1 MNYSF
6 ILPVFI
12 SFVVS
17 AVLGPVLI
25 PFLRNLKLSQ
35 TERELGVK
43 SHLKKAG
50 TPTMGGI
57 LFLIGIAVTCLIYL
71 RQYPKIV
78 PVLFLTLGFGIIGFL
93 DDYLKV
99 VLRRSD
105 GLLPWQ
111 KLIGEIVVTAIFA
124 YYLIHYTDVE
134 LTLLVP
140 FSHGYYWNIGILAI
154 PMLFVILGIAFIIGT
169 LIPEFKKNSIKKHG
183 DAYKAKIYGYVE
195 NTSYRVNGRFPINV
209 KVHYFDKKGIEWE
222 AVLPAG
228 MPKGSGEYPIGM
240 TMDIYEYRGKY
251 SFDPKSVRDEILPGE
266 AELMD
271 DKPVDPSRIKMTAVS
286 CRSCGASYQA
296 VAGYTGRCPYCG
308 SYQNVGEI

>member
-1 MNYSF
+1 M
-6 ILPVFI
+6 
-12 SFVVS
+12 
-17 AVLGPVLI
+17 
-25 PFLRNLKLSQ
+25 
-35 TERELGVK
+35 
-43 SHLKKAG
+43 
-50 TPTMGGI
+50 
-57 LFLIGIAVTCLIYL
+57 
-71 RQYPKIV
+71 
-78 PVLFLTLGFGIIGFL
+78 
-93 DDYLKV
+93 
-99 VLRRSD
+99 
-105 GLLPWQ
+105 
-111 KLIGEIVVTAIFA
+111 
-124 YYLIHYTDVE
+124 
-134 LTLLVP
+134 
-140 FSHGYYWNIGILAI
+140 
-154 PMLFVILGIAFIIGT
+154 AFIIGT

-209 KVHYFDKKGIEWE
+209 KVHYFDKKGIERE

-228 MPKGSGEYPIGM
+228 MSKGSGEYPIGM

-296 VAGYTGRCPYCG
+296 AAGYTGRCPYCG